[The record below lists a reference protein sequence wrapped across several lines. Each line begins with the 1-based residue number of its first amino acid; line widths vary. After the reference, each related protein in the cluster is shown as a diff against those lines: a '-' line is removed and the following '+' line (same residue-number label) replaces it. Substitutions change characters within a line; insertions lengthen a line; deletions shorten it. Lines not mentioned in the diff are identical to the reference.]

1 MVIIIVIIINASV
14 AIVTIMYVMLQLLQL
29 VTYRQ
34 NSSQLLAAIVISL
47 LAVKSHIIIDWNI
60 FVKCGIDPVRDDA
73 EEAVEKVTEFFQDQR
88 HAQWRP

>member
-1 MVIIIVIIINASV
+1 MLTTITSSFRTASAKAAAVI
-14 AIVTIMYVMLQLLQL
+14 Y
-29 VTYRQ
+29 
-34 NSSQLLAAIVISL
+34 NSLPTEMPAQK

-60 FVKCGIDPVRDDA
+60 FVTCAIDPVRDDA